1 MIFTLKTEQ
10 FASFFSKTELIDDL
24 KFSLKINISINRFTK
39 EPCNVC
45 FSKGKLLKTW
55 LITFFSMLVLFHF
68 SCTNERAKEKT
79 KTESYI
85 DSLNIEFSKDLT
97 FDSLKLA
104 EINRLIKMSDS
115 INYSAGKINMAIT
128 AARIYYFN
136 FQNKEALEMLNIAN
150 MAMLKTGDKRLEA
163 LVTLYFGH
171 FNMRISNLDVAL
183 EFYLKAMQLSLEAMD
198 STIYAKSLTSIG
210 SLYMESGYLDKA
222 REYFDQSIIIN
233 KMIHDDE
240 NLSIDYHRMSLNHLK
255 KAEMDSAR
263 YYLETEL
270 KISKSSKNILLY
282 IYNLNNMAS
291 FQIRSGMYDLGEQY
305 SLEALRLMDSI
316 IPYISPTSAKSVI
329 HANLGLVYQNKG
341 DYHLALNHFDL
352 AYADSLYN
360 TDPSYRLDLLFQ
372 LYQTHKYLKNSQ
384 TADFF
389 LEKYFRQRDFVDTE
403 KAKQNLL
410 DMEMR
415 YNFNQIQ
422 NESEQ
427 KQYRIRLLFY
437 SVSVVLILGIL
448 TLVMFLQK
456 QRIKI
461 KNVKLNRDIQQLN
474 MEKLNREL
482 ASQALNIVRI
492 NERNTKLIKTL
503 KSKLPN
509 FIPENQQIISGIIDD
524 FEKDKNELAWKEFEM
539 RFSSVHSDFYKK
551 LSEINPGLTLNENRL
566 CAFLLLDMTTKEI
579 SSITGQTIRAIE
591 LGRIRLRK
599 QLGLTNLNVSLTSF
613 LRNL

>member
-1 MIFTLKTEQ
+1 MIF
-10 FASFFSKTELIDDL
+10 
-24 KFSLKINISINRFTK
+24 
-39 EPCNVC
+39 
-45 FSKGKLLKTW
+45 
-55 LITFFSMLVLFHF
+55 
-68 SCTNERAKEKT
+68 KT
-79 KTESYI
+79 KFQSLIRLCLSIIHIDRVIGFYFVGIVLILASCDHQKHLEHAGLKSEI
-85 DSLNIEFSKDLT
+85 DSLNTEFGKDLT
-97 FDSLKLA
+97 YDSLKLA
-104 EINRLIKMSDS
+104 EISRLIEVSDS
-115 INYSAGKINMAIT
+115 INYPAGKINLAIT

-136 FQNKEALEMLNIAN
+136 FQNQEALEMLNIAN
-150 MAMLKTGDKRLEA
+150 KAMLKTGDKRLEA
-163 LVTLYFGH
+163 LVNLYFGF
-171 FNMRISNLDVAL
+171 FNIWISNLDVAL
-183 EFYLKAMQLSLEAMD
+183 EFYLKAMQLSLEAED

-210 SLYMESGYLDKA
+210 SLYMESDYLDKA
-222 REYFDQSIIIN
+222 SEYFGQSIAIN

-240 NLSIDYHRMSLNHLK
+240 NLSIDYHRMGLNYLK
-255 KAEMDSAR
+255 KGEMDSAR
-263 YYLETEL
+263 FYLETEL
-270 KISKSSKNILLY
+270 KMSKSSQNTLLY

-291 FQIRSGMYDLGEQY
+291 FQIRSGMFDLGEQY

-341 DYHLALNHFDL
+341 DYQNALHHFDL

-360 TDPSYRLDLLFQ
+360 IDPNYRLDLLFQ
-372 LYQTHKYLKNSQ
+372 LYQTHKYLKNSEK
-384 TADFF
+384 ADFF
-389 LEKYFRQRDFVDTE
+389 LDKYFKQRDFVDNE

-422 NESEQ
+422 NENEQ

-437 SVSVVLILGIL
+437 SISVVLILGIL

-461 KNVKLNRDIQQLN
+461 NNVKLNRDIQHLN

-503 KSKLPN
+503 KNKLPN

-524 FEKDKNELAWKEFEM
+524 FEKDKNEFGWKEFEM
-539 RFSSVHSDFYKK
+539 RFSTVHSDFYRK
-551 LSEINPGLTLNENRL
+551 LSEINPNLTLNEKRL

-591 LGRIRLRK
+591 QGRIRLRK

>member
-1 MIFTLKTEQ
+1 MFIFAVNIPDILRSALVTYRKSGNIGYFFLILTL
-10 FASFFSKTELIDDL
+10 LITACQNRQSL
-24 KFSLKINISINRFTK
+24 EIQSLKI
-39 EPCNVC
+39 E
-45 FSKGKLLKTW
+45 L
-55 LITFFSMLVLFHF
+55 
-68 SCTNERAKEKT
+68 
-79 KTESYI
+79 
-85 DSLNIEFSKDLT
+85 DSLNTEFSKDLT
-97 FDSLKLA
+97 YDSLKLT
-104 EINRLIKMSDS
+104 EIQRLIAVSDS
-115 INYSAGKINMAIT
+115 INYPAGKINLAIT

-163 LVTLYFGH
+163 LVNLYFGL

-222 REYFDQSIIIN
+222 REYFDQSIAIN
-233 KMIHDDE
+233 KLIHDDE
-240 NLSIDYHRMSLNHLK
+240 NLSIDYHRMSLYHLK

-263 YYLETEL
+263 YYLENEL
-270 KISKSSKNILLY
+270 DINKSSKNKLLY

-291 FQIRSGMYDLGEQY
+291 FQINSGMFDLGEQY
-305 SLEALRLMDSI
+305 SLEALRLLDSI

-341 DYHLALNHFDL
+341 DYQHALHHFDL

-360 TDPSYRLDLLFQ
+360 IDPSYRLDLLFQ

-389 LEKYFRQRDFVDTE
+389 LEKYFRQRDLVDKE
-403 KAKQNLL
+403 RAKQNLL

-509 FIPENQQIISGIIDD
+509 FIPENQKVISGIIDD
-524 FEKDKNELAWKEFEM
+524 FEKDKNELGWKEFEM
-539 RFSSVHSDFYKK
+539 RFSSVHSEFYKK
-551 LSEINPGLTLNENRL
+551 LSEINPNLTLNEKRL

-579 SSITGQTIRAIE
+579 SSVTGQTIRAIE
-591 LGRIRLRK
+591 QGRIRLRK